1 MKTETLV
8 ERLEELIER
17 LGYDLRK
24 EKGNFTGDHCIVEGD
39 KLVVVN
45 KNRPM
50 EMQVGTYARVLRQIG
65 LEDVYVKPAVREEL
79 EDLWARID
87 NYESTGE
94 NTQDQ

>member
-1 MKTETLV
+1 MKTETLL

-45 KNRPM
+45 KNRPL

-87 NYESTGE
+87 NFESTEE
-94 NTQDQ
+94 NSED